1 MEENNALD
9 FFGES
14 LIISDGEIH
23 RLRDDYGNESSYY
36 VALGQCLGHN
46 ILFNYTNIVDYN
58 MDYIFEIISGI
69 PTFASNYLLD
79 VMQHNDNLLIY
90 ITRYL
95 DVDSCYDIYY
105 NFNGDD
111 LSINGLVNW
120 MQLNNDFAAV
130 NYRYT
135 EIKNGKQSIPG

>member
-1 MEENNALD
+1 MEENNVFD
-9 FFGES
+9 FLGQSLTIINGET
-14 LIISDGEIH
+14 H
-23 RLRDDYGNESSYY
+23 RLRDDLGNESEYY
-36 VALGQCLGHN
+36 VALGNCLGHN
-46 ILFNYTNIVDYN
+46 ILFNYTNIDNYDL
-58 MDYIFEIISGI
+58 DYISEIIMGI
-69 PTFASNYLLD
+69 PEFASNYLLD

-90 ITRYL
+90 LTRYL

-105 NFNGDD
+105 DFDGDD

-135 EIKNGKQSIPG
+135 EIKNGKQSIPE